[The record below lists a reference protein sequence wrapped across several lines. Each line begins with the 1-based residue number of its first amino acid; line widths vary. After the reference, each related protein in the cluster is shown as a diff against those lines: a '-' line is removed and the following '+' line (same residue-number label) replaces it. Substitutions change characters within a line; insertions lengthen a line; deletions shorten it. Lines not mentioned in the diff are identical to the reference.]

1 MGKERMKRS
10 HKAKHPNNIFNI
22 FFRITRLMR
31 TKLASEIII
40 CTVSISSIILLVSSR
55 FNWWFLLLR
64 IFSVAISVSPRVCFI
79 LDLILNYMILMHL

>member
-1 MGKERMKRS
+1 MRKERMKRS
-10 HKAKHPNNIFNI
+10 HKAKHPNITNI
-22 FFRITRLMR
+22 FFRITRLSR
-31 TKLASEIII
+31 TKLAFEIMI

-79 LDLILNYMILMHL
+79 LDLILIYMFLMHL